1 MIDAALSHATVLN
14 YLHSRPRAE
23 RWREWAGGRRYLV
36 TQYGER
42 TRPLVVVA
50 HSYRDAA
57 TARQIALA
65 LEQDWLGCPQ
75 VCTDAYDETLFRAPG
90 LVVIQLRR
98 RNRCGCLG
106 HRHEFV
112 REAPFAEGHDAL
124 GGVEAGEIDVA
135 YRSIKPWLALPLAET
150 ALDSKFLE
158 GSRLDEFHKKQ
169 FRLKILSV
177 ILHETH
183 HLVAPHE
190 PEERIRQRSLAFY
203 HDSLASYVENMMHT
217 LSLTIDRSFYRL
229 E

>member
-1 MIDAALSHATVLN
+1 MDAALSQASVLD
-14 YLHSRPRAE
+14 YLHSRPRLE
-23 RWREWAGGRRYLV
+23 RWPEWAAGRRYLV
-36 TQYGER
+36 THYGDR
-42 TRPLVVVA
+42 ARPLAVVA
-50 HSYRDAA
+50 HSYRDASA
-57 TARQIALA
+57 ARQIALA
-65 LEQDWLGCPQ
+65 LEQDWPGCPQ
-75 VCTDAYDETLFRAPG
+75 ACREAYDEMLFRAPG

-98 RNRCGCLG
+98 KNRCGCLG
-106 HRHEFV
+106 HRHEYV
-112 REAPFAEGHDAL
+112 REAPFAVGHDAL
-124 GGVEAGEIDVA
+124 GGVVAGEIDVA
-135 YRSIKPWLALPLAET
+135 YRSIKPWLALPLSET

-183 HLVAPHE
+183 HLVAPQE
-190 PEERIRQRSLAFY
+190 PEERIRQRSLAFF